1 LIRKR
6 ECSPNRIEI
15 EKKKGKWPLPDVLQ
29 PDWMRVN
36 AGTVSAYLEGLPEER
51 RKALELLRSMI
62 EKAAPQ
68 AKPTM
73 KYGLPTWEWNGPIFA
88 LASRQKDMELYV
100 NEADLVAKRKRTL
113 GDVEVGTTSV
123 RFKQLTDLNLAVLAG
138 LLADAADRRRGGVKA
153 PRA

>member
-1 LIRKR
+1 
-6 ECSPNRIEI
+6 
-15 EKKKGKWPLPDVLQ
+15 
-29 PDWMRVN
+29 MRTNV
-36 AGTVSAYLEGLPEER
+36 GTVSAYLEALPAER
-51 RKALELLRSMI
+51 RKALETLRAMI

-73 KYGLPTWEWNGPIFA
+73 KYGLPTWEWNGPVFA
-88 LASRQKDMELYV
+88 LASRPKDMEIYV

-123 RFKQLTDLNLAVLAG
+123 RFKRIEDLNLAVLAG
-138 LLADAADRRRGGVKA
+138 LLADAADRRKGGVKA